1 MASNT
6 LRIIT
11 MRTFHTLFLVSFFIA
26 TQSHARTII
35 NVNTTTDENGENTL
49 NCSLREAIRAV
60 NDQQAFGGCKAG
72 ERFGTNVITL
82 ENSTYVLTKGEIIV
96 SHDLTV
102 SGFNTDNKEL
112 KDSITLIKPK
122 RMPPS
127 TVINGGLKRIFN
139 TASDKATLTLQNIIL
154 TNGKADLGGGI
165 LVGGT
170 LSLEN
175 TIFIDNTATTA
186 GGAIYL
192 SGRDAT
198 LTAANSTFTKNKGG
212 KGAVLGMSCVDYL
225 NPIARTIT
233 ISKSSIIN
241 NGSSENNSI
250 IDGCGQVNISIDT
263 STIAQNTAKM
273 TGGILNFVD
282 NIDSLSSLQML
293 HITMVENKTAPA
305 LSYGRL
311 GSLSLNSS
319 VIAFNDRG
327 CSVTNNSTTLYN
339 GGDPAGGYN
348 TLQNCP
354 LQYFPS
360 TTPVVKTDIN
370 LDDPI
375 NAGASFD
382 TELLPLANYGG
393 YTDSYLPKTT
403 SKYIL
408 NRTLDSLCVDQ
419 RGNSSPTNTAANNCD
434 VGSVERRVAVAV
446 FDDSQVITNKIDSDR
461 IAEVDFLDND
471 IPSENDSAIGGF
483 GKDPTTG
490 QYLVTLT
497 ETANNRC
504 SIVHRTEDQRPLI
517 RFDNKG
523 IPLLENQ
530 APFVCKYTFN
540 DSNGN
545 VSNVATL
552 KFRIDNKSPV
562 ASEDIFTLP
571 SGSNNIP
578 LDLLNNDND
587 KNDGIYGG
595 LCTETNNVNCNGLYV
610 RVVSSPSLGVIEAER
625 TGNCPDYSDANKFKC
640 YGGNITYRPN
650 NALSPF
656 NDKFTYVVYD
666 IDKAASN
673 EATVTIINE
682 TGVNEENNSGSLGLF
697 SLLGLGGLAF
707 YRRFR
712 KSYVA

>member
-1 MASNT
+1 
-6 LRIIT
+6 

-35 NVNTTTDENGENTL
+35 NVNTTTDENGENTS
-49 NCSLREAIRAV
+49 NCSLREAVRAV
-60 NDQQAFGGCKAG
+60 NNQQAFGGCNAG
-72 ERFGTNVITL
+72 ERFGTNIIAL
-82 ENSTYVLTKGEIIV
+82 ENATYILNKGEIV
-96 SHDLTV
+96 VTHDLTV
-102 SGFNTDNKEL
+102 AGISADNKDL
-112 KDSITLIKPK
+112 IDNVTLSKPK
-122 RMPPS
+122 RLPPS
-127 TVINGGLKRIFN
+127 TVINGNLKRIFN
-139 TASDKATLTLQNIIL
+139 TANDKNATLTLQNLVI
-154 TNGKADLGGGI
+154 TDGKADLGGGI

-175 TIFIDNTATTA
+175 IILINNTATES

-198 LTAANSTFTKNKGG
+198 LTTANSTFTKNKAD
-212 KGAVLGMSCVDYL
+212 KGAAVLGMSCVDYL
-225 NPIARTIT
+225 NPIARSIS

-241 NGSSENNSI
+241 NGTGENNSV
-250 IDGCGQVNISIDT
+250 IDGCGQVNITIET
-263 STIAQNTAKM
+263 TTIAQNTAKT
-273 TGGILNFVD
+273 TGGILYFVD
-282 NIDSLSSLQML
+282 NIDSLSSLQLL
-293 HITMVENKTAPA
+293 HVTIVENKIASTF
-305 LSYGRL
+305 SYGKL

-319 VIAFNDRG
+319 IIAFNDRG
-327 CSVTNNSTTLYN
+327 CSATNNSTTQYN

-354 LQYFPS
+354 LVYGTS
-360 TTPVVKTDIN
+360 TTTTLRTDIN
-370 LDDPI
+370 LNDPS
-375 NAGASFD
+375 NSDANFA

-504 SIVHRTEDQRPLI
+504 SIDHRTEDQRPLI

-530 APFVCKYTFN
+530 APFICKYTFK

-545 VSNVATL
+545 VSNAATL
-552 KFRIDNKSPV
+552 KFRIDNKLPV
-562 ASEDIFTLP
+562 ATDDTYTLP
-571 SGSNNIP
+571 SGGDKIS

-595 LCTETNNVNCNGLYV
+595 LCTDTNNVTCNGLYI
-610 RVVSSPSLGVIEAER
+610 RVVASPSLGVIEAER
-625 TGNCPDYSDANKFKC
+625 TGNCPDYSDGNKFKC
-640 YGGNITYRPN
+640 YGGHIKYRPN